1 MTLQA
6 GVRVQI
12 YWNLH
17 KDCYSVVSCKTGL
30 LVQHTNGPIVIR
42 DATFVVQ
49 KAGRDRVLREK
60 RKNVHAYVRGT
71 WSEDSAQLSKRVRY
85 NPYRDEHW
93 RFDNGDEVQESELV
107 SMTTENEKPA
117 VWVG

>member
-1 MTLQA
+1 M
-6 GVRVQI
+6 RVQV

-30 LVQHTNGPIVIR
+30 LIQHTNGPIYLR

-49 KAGRDRVLREK
+49 PAGRERVLREK

-71 WSEDSAQLSKRVRY
+71 LSEGDTLPTGNRVRY

-93 RFDNGDEVQESELV
+93 RLDNGEEVKTASLV
-107 SMTTENEKPA
+107 CMTTEGEKP
-117 VWVG
+117 VVTI